1 MADEVTREMEM
12 PAKPEAVWHWLTD
25 PDLLGTWLGVEEVEV
40 DAQPGGE
47 LRVREGSDTERI
59 GWVEEVQESQRL
71 VFWWQESGQD
81 ATRVQLELEELE
93 HGTLLRVVETRPLA
107 TLELQVADLAS
118 DEGAFGGPVMLA
130 RVA

>member
-12 PAKPEAVWHWLTD
+12 PASPEVVWHWLTD
-25 PDLLGTWLGVEEVEV
+25 SELLGTWLGVEVEV
-40 DAQPGGE
+40 DAKPGGE
-47 LRVREGSDTERI
+47 LRVRGGSDPERI

-71 VFWWQESGQD
+71 VFWWQENGQD
-81 ATRVQLELEELE
+81 ATRVQLELEELA

-107 TLELQVADLAS
+107 TLELQVADLAG
-118 DEGAFGGPVMLA
+118 DDGAFGGPVMLA